1 MTEKLAVGGR
11 VACHGVLLG
20 PHKVRLRR
28 KGREVQAPPLWTR
41 CPGPTEKSNLG
52 GTLFGAHN

>member
-1 MTEKLAVGGR
+1 MTEKLAVRGR
-11 VACHGVLLG
+11 VTCHGVLLG

-52 GTLFGAHN
+52 GTLFGAPY